1 MPLTR
6 EPRNQNIYTDEV
18 DQKGGYT
25 AKVRDKEARASA
37 KEAASASASVEAD
50 LNAYKET
57 NDAAVAGLDDRLDQA
72 ELDIDAAEDAIDE
85 LDSRIREVDPR
96 GAVYTAA
103 IPTTGWTTA
112 SYGAYIDVA
121 FQGAVFHSTDLVFVD
136 LNTPSDGTMT
146 AENEAWGAILEAEP
160 QEETGN
166 IRFKAQEVPSV
177 AIPVK
182 AWVAQKAAVEVNYSA
197 EFLAVL
203 KAVYPIG
210 SIYMSVNA
218 VPPST
223 LFGFGTWEQIEDTFL
238 LAAGQSYTA
247 GDTGGEAEHT
257 LTIDEMPSHN
267 HNLRFYQSAG
277 SIPAGWG
284 VVDNVNQKSNWESG
298 MVASAGNSQ
307 PHNNMPPY
315 LAVYVWKRVA

>member
-1 MPLTR
+1 M
-6 EPRNQNIYTDEV
+6 
-18 DQKGGYT
+18 
-25 AKVRDKEARASA
+25 AKVRKAKYLYQDGVYYQVGGDDEAI
-37 KEAASASASVEAD
+37 
-50 LNAYKET
+50 NA
-57 NDAAVAGLDDRLDQA
+57 R
-72 ELDIDAAEDAIDE
+72 IDE
-85 LDSRIREVDPR
+85 IDSRIHEVDPR
-96 GAVYTAA
+96 GAVYTAT

-160 QEETGN
+160 QEETGI

-177 AIPVK
+177 EIPVK

-197 EFLAVL
+197 EFLTVL

-267 HNLRFYQSAG
+267 HNLKFYQSAG

-284 VVDNVNQKSNWESG
+284 VVDNVNQKSEWQSG
-298 MVASAGNSQ
+298 MVGLTGNSQ

>member
-1 MPLTR
+1 MATVR
-6 EPRNQNIYTDEV
+6 KARYIYQDGVYYEV
-18 DQKGGYT
+18 GGNEDQIN
-25 AKVRDKEARASA
+25 
-37 KEAASASASVEAD
+37 D
-50 LNAYKET
+50 LNSRI
-57 NDAAVAGLDDRLDQA
+57 DD
-72 ELDIDAAEDAIDE
+72 

-96 GAVYTAA
+96 GAVYTAT

-121 FQGAVFHSTDLVFVD
+121 FQGAVFHPTDLVFVD

-146 AENEAWGAILEAEP
+146 AENEAWGAVLEAEP

-166 IRFKAQEVPSV
+166 IRFKVQEAPSV
-177 AIPVK
+177 EIPVK
-182 AWVAQKAAVEVNYSA
+182 AWVAQKAAVEVSYSA
-197 EFLAVL
+197 ELLTVL
-203 KAVYPIG
+203 EAVYPIG

-238 LAAGQSYTA
+238 LAAGNTYAA

-257 LTIDEMPSHN
+257 LTIGEMPTHD
-267 HNLRFYQSAG
+267 HEAG
-277 SIPAGWG
+277 GNSTNSSGHYFSTG
-284 VVDNVNQKSNWESG
+284 VNAAHYTGGKTVWWFNTSMTGS
-298 MVASAGNSQ
+298 SQ